1 MAGNRRSQSHSDAT
15 LLAIAIFKFVKGA
28 VLLALTCGAMSLF
41 HKDVAVRV
49 EHWLDQLR
57 IDPDNRYIGALLT
70 KLNLVHTKQL
80 KELSALGASY
90 SVLFLI
96 EGTGLLFRQRW
107 AEWLTI
113 IATTSFIPLEVY
125 ELVKKF
131 TAVRLLL
138 LMVNCAI
145 VGFLVYRVRQNIPS
159 NRNVL

>member
-1 MAGNRRSQSHSDAT
+1 MAAKRQSESHGDAT

-28 VLLALTCGAMSLF
+28 VLLALTFGALTLF
-41 HKDVAVRV
+41 HKDVAATV
-49 EHWLDQLR
+49 EHWLGQLW

-70 KLNLVHTKQL
+70 KLDLVHTKQL
-80 KELSALGASY
+80 KELSALGAGY
-90 SVLFLI
+90 SALFLT

-138 LMVNCAI
+138 LVVNCAI
-145 VGFLVYRVRQNIPS
+145 VVFLIYRVRQKHS
-159 NRNVL
+159 K